1 MNYKIC
7 LRHAGKE
14 DNTFLFWKPNGSG
27 YTRCI
32 EEAGIYEDSEEN
44 YKNQIKAGDFLV
56 SVDFVLENSKEI
68 QLSKCGDYI
77 DKYDGKNIF
86 SVLPNTGDIRKLL
99 NITIMDFK
107 LDGNRNSFNAYFK
120 STIKEDFKTKLG
132 KKYVIQGKE
141 DCFNEWWYV
150 NCIIEAENRNKAIE
164 KARHELFLDEYSYL
178 EFKKMITC
186 KKEKEIYFNKWIK
199 NQ

>member
-14 DNTFLFWKPNGSG
+14 DNTFLFWKPNNSG

-32 EEAGIYEDSEEN
+32 ENAGIYEDSEED
-44 YKNQIKAGDFLV
+44 YKNQIKEGDFLV

-120 STIKEDFKTKLG
+120 STIIEDFKTKLG

-141 DCFNEWWYV
+141 DC
-150 NCIIEAENRNKAIE
+150 
-164 KARHELFLDEYSYL
+164 
-178 EFKKMITC
+178 
-186 KKEKEIYFNKWIK
+186 
-199 NQ
+199 

>member
-77 DKYDGKNIF
+77 EKYVMHQNVIE
-86 SVLPNTGDIRKLL
+86 VLL
-99 NITIMDFK
+99 
-107 LDGNRNSFNAYFK
+107 RNSK
-120 STIKEDFKTKLG
+120 
-132 KKYVIQGKE
+132 
-141 DCFNEWWYV
+141 
-150 NCIIEAENRNKAIE
+150 KAIM
-164 KARHELFLDEYSYL
+164 LIMTQLCL
-178 EFKKMITC
+178 MIWNM
-186 KKEKEIYFNKWIK
+186 KI
-199 NQ
+199 